1 MTSRYDDLAGALFLL
16 DLLRFIPRH
25 QKITAKQLK
34 EQLDELGHQKSLRT
48 IQRQLENLVLSGQFA
63 IERDERNKPYGY
75 VWAKNAKHLELAG
88 ISPEQALL
96 LSLAYQELKFM
107 LPENILWAL
116 RGFFD
121 GAEHHLRHND
131 KPQVSAWRD
140 KVASVP
146 PTQPLLPPVI
156 DDEIFANIS
165 RALFDNHYLDI
176 IYQAQEQPPKP
187 ATVMPLALVRQ
198 EPRLYLV
205 VKYQGYDDI
214 RHLAVNRIK
223 SAKISTFNFNRP
235 DDFDLQ
241 TYIQKGHFGMG
252 DGGQV
257 RLSFCIG
264 KNQGFHLTE
273 TPLSTDQIIQEYDS
287 HYHIEA
293 TVNDT
298 EMLDWWLAKF
308 GDDVWEIQKV
318 RIERIMRHKLSHDE
332 CIIDT

>member
-1 MTSRYDDLAGALFLL
+1 MNKRNDDMNGALFLL
-16 DLLRFIPRH
+16 ELLRLIPKH
-25 QKITAKQLK
+25 GKITAKQLSEK
-34 EQLDELGHQKSLRT
+34 LAHLGHERSVRT
-48 IQRQLENLVLSGQFA
+48 IQRHLDTLSTHFD
-63 IERDERNKPYGY
+63 IERDDRTKPYGY
-75 VWAKNAKHLELAG
+75 TWAKNAKHLELAG

-96 LSLAYQELKFM
+96 LCLAYQELKFM
-107 LPENILWAL
+107 LPSNILQAL
-116 RGFFD
+116 EGFFNQ
-121 GAEHHLRHND
+121 AERHLSSRD
-131 KPQVSAWRD
+131 KPKVSAWRA

-146 PTQPLLPPVI
+146 PTQPLLPPAI

-214 RHLAVNRIK
+214 RHLAVNRIVAAK
-223 SAKISTFNFNRP
+223 ASAFTFEP
-235 DDFDLQ
+235 PTDFDLKQ
-241 TYIQKGHFGMG
+241 HIKAGKFGIG
-252 DGGQV
+252 DGQRV
-257 RLSFCIG
+257 RLSFDID
-264 KNQGFHLTE
+264 KHAGFHLTE
-273 TPLSTDQIIQEYDS
+273 TPLANDQTIKEYDT
-287 HYHIEA
+287 HYHITA

-318 RIERIMRHKLSHDE
+318 RIE
-332 CIIDT
+332 

>member
-1 MTSRYDDLAGALFLL
+1 MASRYDDLAGALFLL
-16 DLLRFIPRH
+16 DLLRLIPRH

-107 LPENILWAL
+107 LPENILRAL
-116 RGFFD
+116 RGFFE
-121 GAEHHLRHND
+121 GAEHHLGHND
-131 KPQVSAWRD
+131 KPQVAAWRD

-205 VKYQGYDDI
+205 VRYQGYDDI

-223 SAKISTFNFNRP
+223 SAKISTFDFNRP

-241 TYIQKGHFGMG
+241 AYIQKGILAWAMAVRFACLFVLVKIKAFISPKRLYLPTKLSVNTTRIITSQPPSMIPKCLI
-252 DGGQV
+252 GG
-257 RLSFCIG
+257 LPNSAMMCG
-264 KNQGFHLTE
+264 KFKKCVLGESCDINC
-273 TPLSTDQIIQEYDS
+273 
-287 HYHIEA
+287 
-293 TVNDT
+293 
-298 EMLDWWLAKF
+298 
-308 GDDVWEIQKV
+308 
-318 RIERIMRHKLSHDE
+318 RIMSV
-332 CIIDT
+332 